1 MDLVYSK
8 DNQKNA
14 TLSLISGEPA
24 YEIYT
29 VGKFLQSEPTWIR
42 KYQCSEQRP
51 VEIGQVRVRSFH
63 NDVCQL
69 RGKDIRPRS
78 IDSLSTKRSFTSLA
92 NGQKYIW
99 KRKFSKAK
107 LLDNTKNTIAVYE
120 ESHSGFLSTKAP
132 AKISVAPDGMPIID
146 EIVVTFVY
154 FERKFKDDIEEIDAA
169 WNLVSL
175 VGMVTS

>member
-8 DNQKNA
+8 DDQKNA
-14 TLSLISGEPA
+14 TLSLITGEPV

-29 VGKFLQSEPTWIR
+29 VEKFLQSEPTWIR
-42 KYQCSEQRP
+42 KYQCSEHRP

-63 NDVCQL
+63 KDVCQL

-78 IDSLSTKRSFTSLA
+78 MDSLSTKRSFTSLA

-107 LLDNTKNTIAVYE
+107 LLDKSKNTVAVYE

-132 AKISVAPDGMPIID
+132 AKLSIAPDGMAIID

-154 FERKFKDDIEEIDAA
+154 FEQKFKDDMEVIDAA
-169 WNLVSL
+169 GNLV
-175 VGMVTS
+175 GIVTN